1 MIIPNENTPIT
12 ETDSRTR
19 GIFNFKK
26 KIILKKEEINGIDA
40 SMISRHRNT
49 QHSHRRYLNCRT

>member
-19 GIFNFKK
+19 GIFNLKK
-26 KIILKKEEINGIDA
+26 LNFILKKEEINGIDA
-40 SMISRHRNT
+40 SMISSHRNT
-49 QHSHRRYLNCRT
+49 QHSHRRYLNC